1 MIISKG
7 KVINLKILANLF
19 RNVYPQLSL
28 FGFCLSIVIP
38 DVSFLKLAIM
48 IEHIKMMQI
57 PHLDIWSMLLSGQVP
72 QQAAIQVFFS

>member
-19 RNVYPQLSL
+19 RNVCPQLSL
-28 FGFCLSIVIP
+28 FGFFLSIVIP

-48 IEHIKMMQI
+48 IEHIKVMQI